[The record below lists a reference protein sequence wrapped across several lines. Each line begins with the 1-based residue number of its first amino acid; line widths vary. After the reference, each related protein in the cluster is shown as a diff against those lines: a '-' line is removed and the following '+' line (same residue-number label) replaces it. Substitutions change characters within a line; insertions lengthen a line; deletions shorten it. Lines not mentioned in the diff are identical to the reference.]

1 MVRIALNQRL
11 ALESLCGK
19 GSLYLFQNGLLGGA
33 DRETDVHTAGERAVF
48 HVEHT
53 ANAGECAGFRV
64 GAGDAQTAAVGA
76 AVREQFRQRPAVGK
90 GAVTAQIG
98 QQSGDGVVAAF
109 RRGCVGCNALVGEFV
124 SLAGNLTAL
133 FCCAAERRRKA
144 HSGICRNGVWR
155 SAGGEP
161 GDGVGGRFGEL

>member
-1 MVRIALNQRL
+1 MQVSAPDSVSAQAMPKPLPSVQPWG
-11 ALESLCGK
+11 EQLC
-19 GSLYLFQNGLLGGA
+19 
-33 DRETDVHTAGERAVF
+33 
-48 HVEHT
+48 
-53 ANAGECAGFRV
+53 
-64 GAGDAQTAAVGA
+64 
-76 AVREQFRQRPAVGK
+76 QRPAVGK